1 MQNTASAVINKIANL
16 STQFPTTFKS
26 GNQTFTMTSITV
38 FGAVTNQ
45 IVSNLGVYNYV
56 ITFRANG
63 NDYITLIKN
72 GTLNGV
78 QNNIIYA

>member
-1 MQNTASAVINKIANL
+1 
-16 STQFPTTFKS
+16 
-26 GNQTFTMTSITV
+26 MTSITV